1 MIQLL
6 CHVVCQLLNL
16 FTDCF
21 LSAVVLWDFCSL
33 FVCKTC
39 KLIIWN
45 IHFWAEN
52 NFGMLGLTFDK
63 FCLLALAVRLFTLLH
78 QLLDRT
84 YTCRFAENIYSLLS
98 FKGSIWHLNWSARHD
113 PAAQHS
119 VIKLHLICFVIVETG
134 PWEEVRGINSVL
146 RLLLL

>member
-6 CHVVCQLLNL
+6 SHVDCQLLNL
-16 FTDCF
+16 FAECF
-21 LSAVVLWDFCSL
+21 LSALVLWNFCSL
-33 FVCKTC
+33 FVCKTF

-45 IHFWAEN
+45 IHVWAEN
-52 NFGMLGLTFDK
+52 NFCLLGLAFAK
-63 FCLLALAVRLFTLLH
+63 LCLLALAVGLFTLLH
-78 QLLDRT
+78 QLLDWT
-84 YTCRFAENIYSLLS
+84 YTCWFAENSYSLLS
-98 FKGSIWHLNWSARHD
+98 LKGSIWHLNWSARHD